1 VGFACVA
8 GSRQLIDRVGA
19 APAAFRILIKRKSG
33 RAPSDNTLLANN
45 GVAGYHGGAVLF

>member
-1 VGFACVA
+1 VDFVCVA
-8 GSRQLIDRVGA
+8 GSRLLIDRVDA
-19 APAAFRILIKRKSG
+19 APAAFRIPFKRRSG